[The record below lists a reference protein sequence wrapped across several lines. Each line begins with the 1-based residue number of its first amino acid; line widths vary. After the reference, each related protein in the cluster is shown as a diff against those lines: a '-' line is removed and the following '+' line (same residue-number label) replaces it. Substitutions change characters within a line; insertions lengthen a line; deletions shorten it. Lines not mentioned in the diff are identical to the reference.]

1 MERIKK
7 GRKTIFLTAAL
18 TLLALWLA
26 GCKREDP
33 PASRPEENQYI
44 VYYVNTGMTRLIPVE
59 YHAKSQE
66 DLDLIQEL
74 YQQLVTVPADLDAK
88 SPVSSKTELQRFQW
102 DSNVL
107 YLYFD
112 TNYTL
117 MSPGE
122 EILCRAALTKTL
134 TQIGGVE
141 FLNFYSGEQ
150 PLMDTSGN
158 PVGMMAAGD
167 FMDNISDVNAFEKSE
182 LTLYFADETG
192 QYLVEEK
199 REVVHSINTS
209 MERLIVEQLLE
220 GPQKAGCVATIPPET
235 KLLNISVTDNVC
247 YVNFDSAFLNNSLGG
262 KEEIPIYSIVDSLTQ
277 LTTVNRVQLSVN
289 GSPSVMFRDTISLET
304 LFEQNMDYL
313 QPDSF

>member
-1 MERIKK
+1 MERV
-7 GRKTIFLTAAL
+7 RKERKVIFLTAAL
-18 TLLALWLA
+18 TLLALWLV
-26 GCKREDP
+26 GCRKEEP
-33 PASRPEENQYI
+33 PTFCPEENQYI

-59 YHAKSQE
+59 YHPESKE
-66 DLDLIQEL
+66 GLDLIREL

-112 TNYTL
+112 ANYTF
-117 MSPGE
+117 MSASQ

-134 TQIGGVE
+134 SQIDGVE
-141 FLNFYSGEQ
+141 FLNIYSGEQ
-150 PLMDTSGN
+150 PLMDASGN

-199 REVVHSINTS
+199 REVIHSINTS

-220 GPQKAGCVATIPPET
+220 GPKKTGCSATIPPET

-247 YVNFDSAFLNNSLGG
+247 YLNFDSAFLNNSLGV
-262 KEEIPIYSIVDSLTQ
+262 KEEIPIYSIVNSLTQ

-289 GSPSVMFRDTISLET
+289 GSPAVMFRDTISLET
-304 LFEQNMDYL
+304 LFEENMDYL
-313 QPDSF
+313 LTDP

>member
-1 MERIKK
+1 M
-7 GRKTIFLTAAL
+7 FLTAAL